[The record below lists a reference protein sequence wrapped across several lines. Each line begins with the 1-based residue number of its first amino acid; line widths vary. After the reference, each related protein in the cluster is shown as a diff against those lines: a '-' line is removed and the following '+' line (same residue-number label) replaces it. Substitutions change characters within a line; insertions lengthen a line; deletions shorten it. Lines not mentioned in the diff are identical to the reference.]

1 MEIIETLNSK
11 IDKLIHDYDKL
22 RLENQALQQEI
33 DFLKNE
39 NTRPIKGRVAFDNY
53 PSQKVIEKCGFI
65 KIGKDQ
71 GFANARQA
79 EIEEYIYSLMA

>member
-39 NTRPIKGRVAFDNY
+39 NDELIRNNQDMFLRIDSTLTLIK
-53 PSQKVIEKCGFI
+53 
-65 KIGKDQ
+65 
-71 GFANARQA
+71 ARNSG
-79 EIEEYIYSLMA
+79 E

>member
-39 NTRPIKGRVAFDNY
+39 NDELIRNNQDMFLRIDSTLTLLKV
-53 PSQKVIEKCGFI
+53 QK
-65 KIGKDQ
+65 
-71 GFANARQA
+71 
-79 EIEEYIYSLMA
+79 

>member
-33 DFLKNE
+33 DFLKNANDE
-39 NTRPIKGRVAFDNY
+39 LIRNNQDMFLRIDSTLTLIKAQNSG
-53 PSQKVIEKCGFI
+53 E
-65 KIGKDQ
+65 
-71 GFANARQA
+71 
-79 EIEEYIYSLMA
+79 